1 MAKFRKL
8 GSVSKIFPPF
18 QRKMTAPKD
27 TKEKEKVEDVEMKDA
42 EEEKVENLPM
52 FISPFQIDLKFPY
65 ILVY

>member
-1 MAKFRKL
+1 
-8 GSVSKIFPPF
+8 
-18 QRKMTAPKD
+18 MTAPKD
-27 TKEKEKVEDVEMKDA
+27 TKDKEKVEDVEMKDA